1 MVLIEVLQDSFSD
14 VLKIIPF
21 LFVIYLFLEFM
32 EHEAGHKMEH
42 FLEKHRRANPIMG
55 AVLGLLPSCGFAGA
69 ASSLFATGVISAGT
83 LIAVYLSSSDEMLS
97 IMISMQAPFDKIWP
111 ILVVKLIVAVI
122 AGILIDLL
130 VFARKQKNIDVEE
143 FCEREHD
150 DHSHGIFYSAFLHT
164 VQVTV
169 WLFVITV
176 VFNLIVEWI
185 GQDNLQNFVAAYPN
199 QSVLVST
206 LVGMIPSCASS
217 ILLTKMYLDGVI
229 GFAAVCAGLL
239 VNAGT
244 GMMVLWRV
252 NPNMKENFKI
262 MFMTWICGLAG
273 GLIIELIMTLAA

>member
-1 MVLIEVLQDSFSD
+1 MVLMDVLLDSFTD

-21 LFVIYLFLEFM
+21 LFVIYLLLEFM
-32 EHEAGHKMEH
+32 EHQAGHSMEH
-42 FLEKHRRANPIMG
+42 FLEKHRRLNPIMG
-55 AVLGLLPSCGFAGA
+55 TLMGIIPSCGFAGA

-97 IMISMQAPFDKIWP
+97 IMISMRTPFSQIWP
-111 ILVVKLIVAVI
+111 ILLVKFII
-122 AGILIDLL
+122 AGIAGMIID
-130 VFARKQKNIDVEE
+130 VFSLKRNIDVEE

-150 DHSHGIFYSAFLHT
+150 DHSHGIFYSALMHT
-164 VQVTV
+164 LQVAV
-169 WLFVITV
+169 WLLVITF
-176 VFNLIVEWI
+176 VFNLFVAFI
-185 GQDNLQNFVAAYPN
+185 GEDNLRMFVAAYPN

-217 ILLTKMYLDGVI
+217 IVLTKMYLEGVI

-252 NPNMKENFKI
+252 NPSLKENFKI
-262 MFMTWICGLAG
+262 LFITWICGLIG
-273 GLIIELIMTLAA
+273 GLLIEFCMTVL

>member
-1 MVLIEVLQDSFSD
+1 MVLMDVLLDSFTD

-21 LFVIYLFLEFM
+21 LFVIYLLLEFM
-32 EHEAGHKMEH
+32 EHQAGHSMEH
-42 FLEKHRRANPIMG
+42 FLEKHRRLNPIMG
-55 AVLGLLPSCGFAGA
+55 TLMGIIPSCGFAGA

-97 IMISMQAPFDKIWP
+97 IMISMRTPFSQIWP
-111 ILVVKLIVAVI
+111 ILLVKFII
-122 AGILIDLL
+122 AGIAGMIID
-130 VFARKQKNIDVEE
+130 VFSPKRNIDVEE

-150 DHSHGIFYSAFLHT
+150 DHSHGIFYSALMHT
-164 VQVTV
+164 LQVAV
-169 WLFVITV
+169 WLLVITF
-176 VFNLIVEWI
+176 VFNLFVAFI
-185 GQDNLQNFVAAYPN
+185 GEDNLRMFVAAYPN

-217 ILLTKMYLDGVI
+217 IVLTKMYLEGVI

-252 NPNMKENFKI
+252 NPSLKENFKI
-262 MFMTWICGLAG
+262 LFITWICGLIG
-273 GLIIELIMTLAA
+273 GLLIEFCMTVL

>member
-1 MVLIEVLQDSFSD
+1 MVLMDVVLDTLTD

-21 LFVIYLFLEFM
+21 LFVIYLFLEFL

-42 FLEKHRRANPIMG
+42 FLEKHRRMNPIFG
-55 AVLGLLPSCGFAGA
+55 TLLGIIPSCGFAGA

-97 IMISMQAPFDKIWP
+97 IMLSMQAPFSVIWP
-111 ILVVKLIVAVI
+111 ILAVKVVIAVI
-122 AGILIDLL
+122 AGMIIDA
-130 VFARKQKNIDVEE
+130 FSKKRDIDVEE

-150 DHSHGIFYSAFLHT
+150 DHSHGIFYSAMMHT
-164 VQVTV
+164 LQVTI
-169 WLFVITV
+169 WLLLITL
-176 VFNLIVEWI
+176 VFNLLVAWI
-185 GQDNLQNFVAAYPN
+185 GEDNLRMFVAAYPN

-217 ILLTKMYLDGVI
+217 ILLTKMYLEGVI

-252 NPNMKENFKI
+252 NPNLKENFKI
-262 MFMTWICGLAG
+262 LFLTWVSGLAG
-273 GLIIELIMTLAA
+273 GLVIELVMNLI

>member
-1 MVLIEVLQDSFSD
+1 MVLMDVLLDSFTD

-21 LFVIYLFLEFM
+21 LFVIYLLLEFM
-32 EHEAGHKMEH
+32 EHQAGHSMEH
-42 FLEKHRRANPIMG
+42 FLEKHRRLNPIMG
-55 AVLGLLPSCGFAGA
+55 TLMGIIPSCGFAGA

-97 IMISMQAPFDKIWP
+97 IMISMRTPFSQIWP
-111 ILVVKLIVAVI
+111 ILLVKFII
-122 AGILIDLL
+122 AGIDGMIID
-130 VFARKQKNIDVEE
+130 VFSPKRNIDVEE

-150 DHSHGIFYSAFLHT
+150 DHSHGIFYSALMHT
-164 VQVTV
+164 LQVAV
-169 WLFVITV
+169 WLLVITF
-176 VFNLIVEWI
+176 VFNLFVAFI
-185 GQDNLQNFVAAYPN
+185 GEDNLRMFVAAYPN

-217 ILLTKMYLDGVI
+217 IVLTKMYLEGVI

-252 NPNMKENFKI
+252 NPSLKENFKI
-262 MFMTWICGLAG
+262 LFITWICGLIG
-273 GLIIELIMTLAA
+273 GLLIEFCMTVL

>member
-1 MVLIEVLQDSFSD
+1 MVLMDVITDSFVD
-14 VLKIIPF
+14 VIKIVPF
-21 LFVIYLFLEFM
+21 LFVIYLLLEFM

-42 FLEKHRRANPIMG
+42 FLERHRRLNPIMG
-55 AVLGLLPSCGFAGA
+55 TLMGLIPSCGFAGA

-97 IMISMQAPFDKIWP
+97 IMLSMRTPVSQIWP
-111 ILVVKLIVAVI
+111 ILLVKFII
-122 AGILIDLL
+122 AGIAGMLIDL
-130 VFARKQKNIDVEE
+130 FSPKRSIDVEE

-150 DHSHGIFYSAFLHT
+150 DHSHGIFYSALMHT
-164 VQVTV
+164 LQVAIWLLVITLIFN
-169 WLFVITV
+169 LFVA
-176 VFNLIVEWI
+176 WI
-185 GQDNLQNFVAAYPN
+185 GEDNLRAFVASYPN

-217 ILLTKMYLDGVI
+217 IVLTKMYLEGVI

-252 NPNMKENFKI
+252 NPSMKENFKI
-262 MFMTWICGLAG
+262 MFLTWISGLAG
-273 GLIIELIMTLAA
+273 GLLIELAMTIL

>member
-1 MVLIEVLQDSFSD
+1 MDVITDSFVD
-14 VLKIIPF
+14 VIKIVPF
-21 LFVIYLFLEFM
+21 LFVIYLLLEFM

-42 FLEKHRRANPIMG
+42 FLERHRRLNPIMG
-55 AVLGLLPSCGFAGA
+55 TLMGLITSCGFAGA

-97 IMISMQAPFDKIWP
+97 IMLSMRTPVSQIWP
-111 ILVVKLIVAVI
+111 ILLVKFII
-122 AGILIDLL
+122 AGIAGMLIDL
-130 VFARKQKNIDVEE
+130 FSPKRSIDVEE

-150 DHSHGIFYSAFLHT
+150 DHSHGIFYSALMHT
-164 VQVTV
+164 LQVAIWLLVITLIFN
-169 WLFVITV
+169 LFVA
-176 VFNLIVEWI
+176 WI
-185 GQDNLQNFVAAYPN
+185 GEDNLRAFVASYPN

-217 ILLTKMYLDGVI
+217 IVLTKMYLEGVI

-252 NPNMKENFKI
+252 NPSMKENFKI
-262 MFMTWICGLAG
+262 MFLTWISGLAG
-273 GLIIELIMTLAA
+273 GLLIELAMTIL

>member
-1 MVLIEVLQDSFSD
+1 MDVVLDTLMD

-21 LFVIYLFLEFM
+21 LFVIYLFLEFL
-32 EHEAGHKMEH
+32 EQEAGHKMEH
-42 FLEKHRRANPIMG
+42 FLEKHRRMSPVIG
-55 AVLGLLPSCGFAGA
+55 TLFGITPSCGFAGA

-97 IMISMQAPFDKIWP
+97 IMLSMQTPFSVIWP
-111 ILVVKLIVAVI
+111 ILAVKIVIAVI
-122 AGILIDLL
+122 AGMLIDT
-130 VFARKQKNIDVEE
+130 FSKKRNIDIER

-150 DHSHGIFYSAFLHT
+150 DHSHGIFYSAMMHT
-164 VQVTV
+164 LQVTV
-169 WLFVITV
+169 WLLLITLG
-176 VFNLIVEWI
+176 FNLIVAWI
-185 GQDNLQNFVAAYPN
+185 GEDNLRAFVAAYPN

-217 ILLTKMYLDGVI
+217 ILLTKMYLEGVI

-252 NPNMKENFKI
+252 NPNLKENFKI
-262 MFMTWICGLAG
+262 LFLTWAAGLAG
-273 GLIIELIMTLAA
+273 GLIIELIMCLN

>member
-1 MVLIEVLQDSFSD
+1 MVLMDVILDSLMD
-14 VLKIIPF
+14 VIKIIPF
-21 LFVIYLFLEFM
+21 LFVIYLLLEFM
-32 EHEAGHKMEH
+32 EHQAGHTMER
-42 FLEKHRRANPIMG
+42 FLEKHRRLNPVMG
-55 AVLGLLPSCGFAGA
+55 TLMGIIPSCGFAGA

-97 IMISMQAPFDKIWP
+97 IMISMQTPFQKIWP
-111 ILVVKLIVAVI
+111 ILAVKFVI
-122 AGILIDLL
+122 AGIAGTIIDL
-130 VFARKQKNIDVEE
+130 FSKKRNIDVEE

-150 DHSHGIFYSAFLHT
+150 DHSHGIFYSACMHT
-164 VQVTV
+164 IQVAV
-169 WLFVITV
+169 WLVIITFI
-176 VFNLIVEWI
+176 FNLFVAWI
-185 GQDNLQNFVAAYPN
+185 GEDNLRMFVAAYPN

-217 ILLTKMYLDGVI
+217 ILLTKMYLEGVI

-262 MFMTWICGLAG
+262 LFLTWICGLAG
-273 GLIIELIMTLAA
+273 GLLIEFCMNIF

>member
-1 MVLIEVLQDSFSD
+1 MVLMDVLLDSFTD

-21 LFVIYLFLEFM
+21 LFVIYLLLEFM
-32 EHEAGHKMEH
+32 EHQAGHSMEH
-42 FLEKHRRANPIMG
+42 FLEKHRRLNPIMG
-55 AVLGLLPSCGFAGA
+55 TLMGIIPSCGFAGA

-97 IMISMQAPFDKIWP
+97 IMISMRTPFSQIWP
-111 ILVVKLIVAVI
+111 ILLVKFII
-122 AGILIDLL
+122 AGIAGMIIDA
-130 VFARKQKNIDVEE
+130 FSPKRNIDVEE

-150 DHSHGIFYSAFLHT
+150 DHSHGIFYSALMHT
-164 VQVTV
+164 LQVAV
-169 WLFVITV
+169 WLLVITF
-176 VFNLIVEWI
+176 VFNLFVAFI
-185 GQDNLQNFVAAYPN
+185 GEDNLRMFVAAYPN

-217 ILLTKMYLDGVI
+217 IVLTKMYLEGVI

-252 NPNMKENFKI
+252 NPSLKENFQI
-262 MFMTWICGLAG
+262 LFITWICGLIG
-273 GLIIELIMTLAA
+273 GLLIEFCMTVL

>member
-1 MVLIEVLQDSFSD
+1 MVLIDVLQDSLLD
-14 VLKIIPF
+14 VVKIIPF
-21 LFVIYLFLEFM
+21 LFVIYLLLEFM
-32 EHEAGHKMEH
+32 EHQAGHTMEH

-55 AVLGLLPSCGFAGA
+55 TLMGIIPSCGFAGA

-97 IMISMQAPFDKIWP
+97 IMLSMQTPFRKIWP
-111 ILVVKLIVAVI
+111 ILAVKAVI
-122 AGILIDLL
+122 AAIAGTIIDT
-130 VFARKQKNIDVEE
+130 FSKKRNIDVEE

-150 DHSHGIFYSAFLHT
+150 DHSHGIFYSACMHT
-164 VQVTV
+164 LQVAL
-169 WLFVITV
+169 WLLLITF
-176 VFNLIVEWI
+176 VFNLFVAMI
-185 GQDNLQNFVAAYPN
+185 GEDNLRAFVSAYPN

-217 ILLTKMYLDGVI
+217 ILLTKMYLEGVI

-252 NPNMKENFKI
+252 NPSMKENFKI
-262 MFMTWICGLAG
+262 MFLTWVCGLAG
-273 GLIIELIMTLAA
+273 GLLIELLISLH

>member
-1 MVLIEVLQDSFSD
+1 MDVVLDTLMD

-21 LFVIYLFLEFM
+21 LFVIYLFLEFL
-32 EHEAGHKMEH
+32 EQEAGHKMEH
-42 FLEKHRRANPIMG
+42 FLEKHRRMSPVIG
-55 AVLGLLPSCGFAGA
+55 TLFGITPSCGFAGA

-97 IMISMQAPFDKIWP
+97 IMLSMQTPFSVIWP
-111 ILVVKLIVAVI
+111 ILAVKIVIAVI
-122 AGILIDLL
+122 AGMLIDT
-130 VFARKQKNIDVEE
+130 FSKKRNIDIER

-150 DHSHGIFYSAFLHT
+150 DHSHGIFYSAMMHT
-164 VQVTV
+164 LQVTV
-169 WLFVITV
+169 WLLLITLG
-176 VFNLIVEWI
+176 FNLIVAWI
-185 GQDNLQNFVAAYPN
+185 GEDNLRAFVAAYPN

-217 ILLTKMYLDGVI
+217 ILLTKMYLEGVI

-252 NPNMKENFKI
+252 NPNLKENFKI
-262 MFMTWICGLAG
+262 LFLTWAAGLAG
-273 GLIIELIMTLAA
+273 GLIIELIMSLN